1 MKNQRK
7 GIEVEFRY
15 DHVHYLTRDVRAM
28 ADFFENVFDLEMIS
42 YEEDFKGAAYA
53 ILKLGEGDLRIRGY
67 RPDDEPDA
75 FAPALTHGLD
85 HLGVAVDD
93 VEASVARL
101 VERGAKVD
109 MAPVAAGVGGRMIA
123 FIKGPENI
131 RVEICERPR
140 SAGESD

>member
-1 MKNQRK
+1 M
-7 GIEVEFRY
+7 EYRY
-15 DHVHYLTRDVRAM
+15 DHVHFLTRDVRAM
-28 ADFFENVFDLEMIS
+28 TDFFERVFELELLS
-42 YEEDFKGAAYA
+42 YEEDFKGAAYS

-67 RPDDEPDA
+67 RPGDAPDA
-75 FAPALTHGLD
+75 VAPELTHGLD

-93 VEASVARL
+93 VEAAVARL
-101 VERGAKVD
+101 VERGAEVD

-140 SAGESD
+140 ASGESD

>member
-1 MKNQRK
+1 M
-7 GIEVEFRY
+7 EFRY
-15 DHVHYLTRDVRAM
+15 DHVHFLTRDVRAM
-28 ADFFENVFDLEMIS
+28 TDFFERVFELELLS
-42 YEEDFKGAAYA
+42 YEEDFKGAAYS

-67 RPDDEPDA
+67 RPGDVPDA
-75 FAPALTHGLD
+75 VAPMLTHGLD

-93 VEASVARL
+93 VEAAVARL
-101 VERGAKVD
+101 VERGAEVD

-140 SAGESD
+140 ASGESD

>member
-1 MKNQRK
+1 M
-7 GIEVEFRY
+7 EFRY
-15 DHVHYLTRDVRAM
+15 DHVHFLTRDVRAM
-28 ADFFENVFDLEMIS
+28 TDFFERVFELELLS
-42 YEEDFKGAAYA
+42 YEEDFKGAAYS

-67 RPDDEPDA
+67 RPGDAPDA
-75 FAPALTHGLD
+75 VAPMLTHGLD

-93 VEASVARL
+93 VEAAVARL
-101 VERGAKVD
+101 VERGAEVD

-140 SAGESD
+140 SAGEND

>member
-1 MKNQRK
+1 M
-7 GIEVEFRY
+7 EYRY
-15 DHVHYLTRDVRAM
+15 DHVHFLTRDVRAM
-28 ADFFENVFDLEMIS
+28 TDFFEHVFELELLS
-42 YEEDFKGAAYA
+42 YEEDFKGAAYS

-67 RPDDEPDA
+67 RPGDEPDA
-75 FAPALTHGLD
+75 VAPMLTHGLD

-93 VEASVARL
+93 VEAAVARL
-101 VERGAKVD
+101 VERGAEVD

-140 SAGESD
+140 VSGESD

>member
-1 MKNQRK
+1 M
-7 GIEVEFRY
+7 EFRY

-28 ADFFENVFDLEMIS
+28 ADFFESVFELELLS
-42 YEEDFKGAAYA
+42 YEEDFKGAPYA

-75 FAPALTHGLD
+75 VAPALTHGLD

-93 VEASVARL
+93 VVAAVARL
-101 VERGAKVD
+101 EERGAEVD
-109 MAPVAAGVGGRMIA
+109 MAPVPAGVGGRMIA

-140 SAGESD
+140 ASGESD

>member
-1 MKNQRK
+1 M
-7 GIEVEFRY
+7 EFRY

-28 ADFFENVFDLEMIS
+28 ADFFENVFELELIS
-42 YEEDFKGAAYA
+42 YEEDFKGAPYA

-67 RPDDEPDA
+67 RAGDEPDA
-75 FAPALTHGLD
+75 VGPELTHGLD

-93 VEASVARL
+93 VEAAVARL
-101 VERGAKVD
+101 EERGAVVD

-131 RVEICERPR
+131 RVEICERR
-140 SAGESD
+140 STSGESD

>member
-1 MKNQRK
+1 
-7 GIEVEFRY
+7 VEFRY

-28 ADFFENVFDLEMIS
+28 ADFFERVFELELIS
-42 YEEDFKGAAYA
+42 YEEDFKGAPYA

-75 FAPALTHGLD
+75 VAPALTHGLD

-101 VERGAKVD
+101 VERGAEVD

-131 RVEICERPR
+131 RVEICERR
-140 SAGESD
+140 STSGESD

>member
-1 MKNQRK
+1 M
-7 GIEVEFRY
+7 EFRY

-28 ADFFENVFDLEMIS
+28 ADFFERVFELELIS

-75 FAPALTHGLD
+75 LAPELTHGLD

-93 VEASVARL
+93 VAASVARL
-101 VERGAKVD
+101 VERGAEVD
-109 MAPVAAGVGGRMIA
+109 MPPVAAGVGGRMIA

-140 SAGESD
+140 ASGESD